1 MMQEDTEQN
10 SRLTPMMRQFMDVKD
25 QYPDAIIFFR
35 MGDFFEMF
43 FQDAE
48 EAARILEITLT
59 SRDKNKENAVPM
71 CGVPV
76 AAADAYLAKLV
87 QAGRRVVVCDQVED
101 PRTAKGLVRREVVR
115 VVSPGLVTA
124 DTCLSAK
131 ENNFIAAIS
140 QGPMGQP
147 FGLAF
152 LDLSTGEFRIAELKE
167 FQVML
172 AEIFR
177 IEPSELLLPMFL
189 KGSQVVLSIQQ
200 VLPRVFLSFWP
211 DEFFDVKRGVKEI
224 LSRFHIVD
232 LQGLGL
238 QGIKEGIGA
247 GAGLLAYVTET
258 QKGLA
263 GHLKPPVLHRV
274 HDFLFIDEAAKR
286 NLELVRNCLDGGR
299 SGTLLDVLD
308 KTMTPMGGRLLR
320 QWILYPLQDIKT
332 IEARSHA
339 VTVLRGQATILEDV
353 RRLLKGVYDLERLI
367 SRIFMATASGRDLLA
382 FKQSIGI
389 LPNLKALVH
398 VLMEQAATS
407 PLFQWIMGSLHDV
420 SPLFK
425 MLDRAIREDCPVTL
439 RDGGVIKEGYNAE
452 LDELFSIQ
460 RNARGLLAELERVE
474 RERTG
479 ISTLKVGYNRVFGYY
494 IEVSKAN
501 SSRIPDCY
509 QRKQTLVNGER
520 YITQEL
526 KELEDRILGAEERR
540 LELEAVL
547 FEEIRRHI
555 ASDAS
560 KILEIASAVAVLD
573 CLCSLARVA
582 EDNDYVF
589 PVVHEGQTIVIKEGR
604 HPMVEQALSQGAFVP
619 NDISIGEGNA
629 RMILLTGPNMA
640 GKSTVLRQTA
650 LLALMAQMGS
660 HVPARHAEFGLVDR
674 IFSRV
679 GATDY
684 LFRGQSTFMVEMIE
698 AANILNNATERSLV
712 ILDEIGRG
720 TSTYDGLAIAWAMAE
735 ALLHKNGQGVKTLFA
750 THYYEMTGLA
760 NWYAGVQNWHVAVK
774 EWQGEI
780 VFLHCLQSGPAQRSY
795 GIQVAAL
802 AGVPRDVIDRATE
815 LLNWLESGKA
825 REKACMPWPVAD
837 SGSVQGP
844 EAVQVKKRSVRKRN
858 QIGVQA
864 VLPLNA
870 EESLK
875 EMLSEVD
882 INQMTPIDALNFLA
896 KLKKLMD

>member
-1 MMQEDTEQN
+1 MQEDAEKN
-10 SRLTPMMRQFMDVKD
+10 SRLTPMLKQFRDVKG
-25 QYPDAIIFFR
+25 QYPDAIVFFR

-43 FQDAE
+43 FEDAE

-76 AAADAYLAKLV
+76 AAADTYLAKLV
-87 QAGRRVVVCDQVED
+87 QAGRRVAVCDQVED

-131 ENNFIAAIS
+131 ENNFIAAVS

-152 LDLSTGEFRIAELKE
+152 LDLSTGEFRIAELKDS
-167 FQVML
+167 QSLL

-189 KGSQVVLSIQQ
+189 KGSHVVLSIQQ
-200 VLPRVFLSFWP
+200 VLPRVFLSFRP
-211 DEFFDVKRGVKEI
+211 DEFFDVKRGEREI
-224 LSRFHIVD
+224 LTHFRIID

-238 QGIKEGIGA
+238 QGIREGIGA
-247 GAGLLAYVTET
+247 GAGLLAYVMET
-258 QKGLA
+258 QKGLSD
-263 GHLKPPVLHRV
+263 HLKPPVLHRV

-308 KTMTPMGGRLLR
+308 RTMTPMGGRLLR
-320 QWILYPLQDIKT
+320 QWILYPLQDIKA

-339 VTVLRGQATILEDV
+339 ISTLREQGAVLEDM

-367 SRIFMATASGRDLLA
+367 SRISMATAGGRDLLA

-389 LPNLKALVH
+389 LPELKALMH
-398 VLMEQAATS
+398 VLTQQAS
-407 PLFQWIMGSLHDV
+407 SLYLFQRLMNSLHDV
-420 SPLFK
+420 SHLFE
-425 MLDRAIREDCPVTL
+425 MLEKAIREGCPATL

-479 ISTLKVGYNRVFGYY
+479 IPTLKVGYNRVFGYY

-501 SSRIPDCY
+501 SLKIPACY

-540 LELEAVL
+540 LELEAAL
-547 FEEIRRHI
+547 FEEIRRLI
-555 ASDAS
+555 AADAP
-560 KILEIASAVAVLD
+560 KILEIASAVAALD

-582 EDNDYVF
+582 EDNGYVR
-589 PVVHEGQTIVIKEGR
+589 PVVREGQAIVIREGR
-604 HPMVEQALSQGAFVP
+604 HPVVEQALPRGAFVP
-619 NDISIGEGNA
+619 NDLSIGEENA

-660 HVPARHAEFGLVDR
+660 HVPATYAEFGVIDR

-735 ALLHKNGQGVKTLFA
+735 ALLNKAGKGVKTLFA
-750 THYYEMTGLA
+750 THYYEMTALA

-780 VFLHCLQSGPAQRSY
+780 VFLHRLQSGPAQRSY

-802 AGVPRDVIDRATE
+802 AGVPKNVIDRAME
-815 LLNWLESGKA
+815 LLDWLESGKS
-825 REKACMPWPVAD
+825 REKACMPCPAAG
-837 SGSVQGP
+837 SGSAP
-844 EAVQVKKRSVRKRN
+844 IPAAVQAKKRTGQKRSR
-858 QIGVQA
+858 IGVQA

-870 EESLK
+870 EEPLK
-875 EMLSEVD
+875 KVLNEVD
-882 INQMTPIDALNFLA
+882 INRITPMDALNLLA
-896 KLKKLMD
+896 ELKKLMD

>member
-1 MMQEDTEQN
+1 MMQEDAVQN
-10 SRLTPMMRQFMDVKD
+10 SQLTPMLRQFREVKD
-25 QYPDAIIFFR
+25 QYPDAIVFFR

-43 FQDAE
+43 FEDAE

-59 SRDKNKENAVPM
+59 SRDKNKKNAVPM

-87 QAGRRVVVCDQVED
+87 QAGRRVAVCDQVED

-115 VVSPGLVTA
+115 VVSPGLVIA
-124 DTCLSAK
+124 DTCLPAK
-131 ENNFIAAIS
+131 ENNFIAAVS

-152 LDLSTGEFRIAELKE
+152 LDISTGEFRIAELKE
-167 FQVML
+167 SQALL

-200 VLPRVFLSFWP
+200 VLPRVFLSFRP
-211 DEFFDVKRGVKEI
+211 NEFFDTKRGAKEI
-224 LSRFHIVD
+224 LSHFHIAD

-238 QGIKEGIGA
+238 QGITEGIGA
-247 GAGLLAYVTET
+247 GAGLLAYVMET

-263 GHLKPPVLHRV
+263 DHLKPPLLHRV

-308 KTMTPMGGRLLR
+308 RTMTPMGGRLLR
-320 QWILYPLQDIKT
+320 QWILYPLQDVKA

-339 VTVLRGQATILEDV
+339 VAVLREQGVVLEDI

-367 SRIFMATASGRDLLA
+367 SRISMATAGGRDLLA

-389 LPNLKALVH
+389 LPELRILVQILAEKASNT
-398 VLMEQAATS
+398 M
-407 PLFQWIMGSLHDV
+407 LFRQIMGSLHDV
-420 SPLFK
+420 SHLFE
-425 MLDRAIREDCPVTL
+425 MLEKAVREDCPVTL
-439 RDGGVIKEGYNAE
+439 RDGGIIKEGYNAE

-460 RNARGLLAELERVE
+460 CNARGLLAELERVE

-494 IEVSKAN
+494 IEVSKAHT
-501 SSRIPDCY
+501 SKIPSHY
-509 QRKQTLVNGER
+509 QRRQTLVNGER
-520 YITQEL
+520 CITQEL

-540 LELEAVL
+540 LALETAL
-547 FEEIRRHI
+547 FEEIRGRI
-555 ASDAS
+555 AAEAVS
-560 KILEIASAVAVLD
+560 ILEIASAVAALD
-573 CLCSLARVA
+573 CLCSLACVA
-582 EDNDYVF
+582 EDNGYVC
-589 PVVHEGQTIVIKEGR
+589 PVVREGQAIIIKEGR
-604 HPMVEQALSQGAFVP
+604 HPVVEQALPRGTFVP
-619 NDISIGEGNA
+619 NDLSIGDENA

-660 HVPARHAEFGLVDR
+660 HVPAEQAEFGVVDR

-720 TSTYDGLAIAWAMAE
+720 TSTYDGLSIAWAMAE
-735 ALLHKNGQGVKTLFA
+735 SLLNKAGKGVKTLFA
-750 THYYEMTGLA
+750 THYYEMTALA
-760 NWYAGVQNWHVAVK
+760 DWYSGVQNWHVAVE

-780 VFLHCLQSGPAQRSY
+780 VFLHRLQSGPAQRSY

-802 AGVPRDVIDRATE
+802 AGVPRDVIERAME
-815 LLNWLESGKA
+815 LLDWLESGKS
-825 REKACMPWPVAD
+825 RQKADKPYPVTGN
-837 SGSVQGP
+837 GSVQGP
-844 EAVQVKKRSVRKRN
+844 AAVQGKRRSAQKRE
-858 QIGVQA
+858 QIGVQG

-870 EESLK
+870 EESMKNL
-875 EMLSEVD
+875 LATVN
-882 INQMTPIDALNFLA
+882 INHITPIEALNLLA
-896 KLKKLMD
+896 ELKKMMD

>member
-1 MMQEDTEQN
+1 MQKDTERN
-10 SRLTPMMRQFMDVKD
+10 SHLTPMLRQFMDVKN
-25 QYPDAIIFFR
+25 QYPDAIVFFR

-101 PRTAKGLVRREVVR
+101 PQTAKGIVRREVVR
-115 VVSPGLVTA
+115 VVSPGLVTS

-131 ENNFIAAIS
+131 ENNFIAAVS

-152 LDLSTGEFRIAELKE
+152 LDLSTGEFRIAELKD
-167 FQVML
+167 FQVLL

-189 KGSQVVLSIQQ
+189 KGSQVILSIQQ
-200 VLPRVFLSFWP
+200 VLPQVFLSFRP
-211 DEFFDVKRGVKEI
+211 DEFFDVKRGAKEI
-224 LSRFHIVD
+224 LSHFRIAD

-238 QGIKEGIGA
+238 QDVKEGIGA
-247 GAGLLAYVTET
+247 GAGLLAYVMET
-258 QKGLA
+258 QNGIA
-263 GHLKPPVLHRV
+263 DHLKPPVLHRL

-299 SGTLLDVLD
+299 SGTLLHVLD

-320 QWILYPLQDIKT
+320 QWILYPLQDVKA

-339 VTVLRGQATILEDV
+339 VTVLREQATVLEEV
-353 RRLLKGVYDLERLI
+353 RQLLKDVYDLERLI
-367 SRIFMATASGRDLLA
+367 SRISMATANARDLLA
-382 FKQSIGI
+382 LKRSIGV
-389 LPNLKALVH
+389 LPRLKTLVH
-398 VLMEQAATS
+398 VLMEQAATPS
-407 PLFQWIMGSLHDV
+407 LFQEIMGSLHDV
-420 SPLFK
+420 SHLFE
-425 MLDRAIREDCPVTL
+425 MLEKAIREDCPVTL

-452 LDELFSIQ
+452 LDELLSIQ

-494 IEVSKAN
+494 IEVSKSN
-501 SSRIPDCY
+501 VCKIPVDY

-520 YITQEL
+520 YITQGL
-526 KELEDRILGAEERR
+526 KELEDRIFGAEERR
-540 LELEAVL
+540 LELENML
-547 FEEIRRHI
+547 FEDIRRHI
-555 ASDAS
+555 ASEAP
-560 KILEIASAVAVLD
+560 KILEIASAVASLD

-582 EDNDYVF
+582 EDNNYVC

-604 HPMVEQALSQGAFVP
+604 HPVVEHALSQGAFVP
-619 NDISIGEGNA
+619 NDLSIGEENA

-660 HVPARHAEFGLVDR
+660 HVPAKQAEFGIVDR

-735 ALLHKNGQGVKTLFA
+735 ALLNKGVKTLFA

-780 VFLHCLQSGPAQRSY
+780 VFLHRLQSGPAQRSY

-815 LLNWLESGKA
+815 LLEWLESGKI
-825 REKACMPWPVAD
+825 REKACMPCPVTG
-837 SGSVQGP
+837 SGSVQGT
-844 EAVQVKKRSVRKRN
+844 EVVQVKKRSVRGKK

-870 EESLK
+870 EDSLK
-875 EMLSEVD
+875 EMLKEVD

-896 KLKKLMD
+896 KLKRLLD

>member
-1 MMQEDTEQN
+1 MMQEDAAQN
-10 SRLTPMMRQFMDVKD
+10 SRLTPMLRQFREVKA
-25 QYPDAIIFFR
+25 QYPDAIVFFR

-87 QAGRRVVVCDQVED
+87 QAGRRVAVCDQVED

-131 ENNFIAAIS
+131 ENNFIAAVS

-167 FQVML
+167 SQALL

-200 VLPRVFLSFWP
+200 VLPRVFLSFRP
-211 DEFFDVKRGVKEI
+211 DEFFDVKRGLKEI
-224 LSRFHIVD
+224 LSHFRIVD

-238 QGIKEGIGA
+238 QGMREGVGA
-247 GAGLLAYVTET
+247 GAGLLAYVMET

-263 GHLKPPVLHRV
+263 DHLKPPVLHSV

-320 QWILYPLQDIKT
+320 QWVLYPLQEIKA

-339 VTVLRGQATILEDV
+339 ISTLREHSAILDDL
-353 RRLLKGVYDLERLI
+353 RRLLKGVYDLERLM
-367 SRIFMATASGRDLLA
+367 SRISMATAGGRDLLA

-389 LPNLKALVH
+389 LPELKSLVH
-398 VLMEQAATS
+398 SLREKAS
-407 PLFQWIMGSLHDV
+407 NPSIFQQILCSVHDV
-420 SPLFK
+420 SHLFELLEK
-425 MLDRAIREDCPVTL
+425 GIREDCPATL
-439 RDGGVIKEGYNAE
+439 RDGGVIKDGYSPE

-460 RNARGLLAELERVE
+460 RNARGLLAALERAE

-479 ISTLKVGYNRVFGYY
+479 ISALKVGYNRVFGYY
-494 IEVSKAN
+494 IEVSRAN
-501 SSRIPDCY
+501 SSRIPADY

-526 KELEDRILGAEERR
+526 KGLEDRILGAEERR
-540 LELEAVL
+540 LELETAL
-547 FEEIRRHI
+547 FEEIRMRI
-555 ASDAS
+555 AADTQ

-582 EDNDYVF
+582 EDNGYIC
-589 PVVHEGQTIVIKEGR
+589 PVVREGQAIVIREGR
-604 HPMVEQALSQGAFVP
+604 HPVVEQSLPRGAFVP
-619 NDISIGEGNA
+619 NDLSIGAENA

-650 LLALMAQMGS
+650 LLALMAQMGG
-660 HVPARHAEFGLVDR
+660 HVPARQAEFGVVDR

-720 TSTYDGLAIAWAMAE
+720 TSTYDGLSIAWAMAE
-735 ALLHKNGQGVKTLFA
+735 SLLNKAGKGVKTLFA
-750 THYYEMTGLA
+750 THYYEMTALA
-760 NWYAGVQNWHVAVK
+760 NWYAGVQNWHVAVE

-780 VFLHCLQSGPAQRSY
+780 VFLHRLQAGPAQRSY

-802 AGVPRDVIDRATE
+802 AGVPRDVIERAME
-815 LLNWLESGKA
+815 LLDWLESGKSK
-825 REKACMPWPVAD
+825 EKAHMPCPVTGT
-837 SGSVQGP
+837 GSAQAPAVVQGR
-844 EAVQVKKRSVRKRN
+844 KRSGQKRSP
-858 QIGVQA
+858 IGVQA
-864 VLPLNA
+864 VLPLDA
-870 EESLK
+870 GEFLK
-875 EMLSEVD
+875 KRLSEVD
-882 INQMTPIDALNFLA
+882 INQITPIDALNLLA
-896 KLKKLMD
+896 ELKKLMD

>member
-1 MMQEDTEQN
+1 MLKDTVKQHGQ
-10 SRLTPMMRQFMDVKD
+10 LTPMLRQFQEVKN
-25 QYPDAIIFFR
+25 QYPDAIVFFR

-43 FQDAE
+43 FDDAE

-76 AAADAYLAKLV
+76 VAADAYLAKLV

-131 ENNFIAAIS
+131 ENNFIAAVY

-147 FGLAF
+147 LGLAF
-152 LDLSTGEFRIAELKE
+152 LDLSTGEFRVAELKE
-167 FQVML
+167 FQALL

-177 IEPSELLLPMFL
+177 IEPSELLLPMSL
-189 KGSQVVLSIQQ
+189 KGAQVVLSIQQ
-200 VLPRVFLSFWP
+200 VLPRVFLSFRP
-211 DEFFDVKRGVKEI
+211 DEFFDVKRGTKEI
-224 LSRFHIVD
+224 LSHFRIVD

-238 QGIKEGIGA
+238 QNIKEGIGA
-247 GAGLLAYVTET
+247 GAALLVYVMET

-274 HDFLFIDEAAKR
+274 HDFLVIDEATKR

-299 SGTLLDVLD
+299 FGTLLDVLD
-308 KTMTPMGGRLLR
+308 KTITPMGGRLLR
-320 QWILYPLQDIKT
+320 QWILYPLQDIKA
-332 IEARSHA
+332 IETRSHA
-339 VTVLRGQATILEDV
+339 IAVLRGDAVVLEDI
-353 RRLLKGVYDLERLI
+353 RRLLKGVYDMERLI
-367 SRIFMATASGRDLLA
+367 SRISMATAGGRDMLA
-382 FKQSIGI
+382 FKQSIGV
-389 LPNLKALVH
+389 LPELKALVQ
-398 VLMEQAATS
+398 VLMEKAAIPS
-407 PLFQWIMGSLHDV
+407 LFQWIMSSLHDV
-420 SPLFK
+420 FHLFE
-425 MLDRAIREDCPVTL
+425 MLEKSIREDCPATL

-501 SSRIPDCY
+501 SSKIPVNY

-526 KELEDRILGAEERR
+526 KELEDRILGAEDRR
-540 LELEAVL
+540 LELEFRL
-547 FEEIRRHI
+547 FDEIRRHI
-555 ASDAS
+555 AADAQ

-582 EDNDYVF
+582 EDNDYVC
-589 PVVHEGQTIVIKEGR
+589 PVVHDGQTIVIKEGR
-604 HPMVEQALSQGAFVP
+604 HPVVERALPRGAFVA
-619 NDISIGEGNA
+619 NDLSIGEGNA

-650 LLALMAQMGS
+650 LLVLMAQIGS
-660 HVPARHAEFGLVDR
+660 HVPAKQAEFGVVDR

-735 ALLHKNGQGVKTLFA
+735 SLLNKAGKGVKTLFA
-750 THYYEMTGLA
+750 THYYEMTALA
-760 NWYAGVQNWHVAVK
+760 NWYSGVQNWHVAVK
-774 EWQGEI
+774 EWEGEI
-780 VFLHCLQSGPAQRSY
+780 VFLHRLQSGPAQRSY
-795 GIQVAAL
+795 GIHVAAL
-802 AGVPRDVIDRATE
+802 AGVPRDVIDRAME
-815 LLNWLESGKA
+815 LLNWLETGKSKV
-825 REKACMPWPVAD
+825 KACMPCPVTGG
-837 SGSVQGP
+837 GSVQGP
-844 EAVQVKKRSVRKRN
+844 VVSGKKRSSPQRTR
-858 QIGVQA
+858 IGIQA
-864 VLPLNA
+864 VLPLNV

-875 EMLSEVD
+875 RMLNEVD